1 MTENGRSRGV
11 GFVSFRTLNEA
22 AKAITEMN
30 GSIVGSKPLY
40 VALAK
45 SKKERR
51 MHLTNQY
58 IATSHIPPQMQLPF
72 SNGMYIMIP
81 YLSTAM
87 PTYQLLQPCWS
98 SPVTTDAMRS
108 KTNTQMI
115 GMQMS
120 PSTMTDV
127 ASPSAMP
134 METRSTSKSKQT
146 STRVQPK
153 QTTAYNSTARNI
165 PPVVCIQIE

>member
-1 MTENGRSRGV
+1 MTENGRSRGF

-30 GSIVGSKPLY
+30 GSIIGSKPLY
-40 VALAK
+40 VALAT
-45 SKKERR
+45 SKKERPI
-51 MHLTNQY
+51 HLTNQY
-58 IATSHIPPQMQLPF
+58 IATSQMQLPF
-72 SNGMYIMIP
+72 SNRMYIMIP

-87 PTYQLLQPCWS
+87 PTYQLLQPYWS
-98 SPVTTDAMRS
+98 SSVTTDAMTS
-108 KTNTQMI
+108 QANTQMI
-115 GMQMS
+115 GIQVS

-134 METRSTSKSKQT
+134 MGTQSTSKSEQT
-146 STRVQPK
+146 SARVQPK
-153 QTTAYNSTARNI
+153 QTTAYTRTARNM

>member
-1 MTENGRSRGV
+1 MTENGRSRGF

-30 GSIVGSKPLY
+30 GSIIGSKPLY

-45 SKKERR
+45 SKKERPI
-51 MHLTNQY
+51 HLTNQY
-58 IATSHIPPQMQLPF
+58 IATSHVPSQMQLPF
-72 SNGMYIMIP
+72 SNRMYIMIP

-98 SPVTTDAMRS
+98 SPVTTDTMRS
-108 KTNTQMI
+108 QTNTQMI
-115 GMQMS
+115 GMQVP

-134 METRSTSKSKQT
+134 MGTRSTSKSEQI
-146 STRVQPK
+146 SARVQPK
-153 QTTAYNSTARNI
+153 QTTAYTRTTRNM